1 MKTLSQFL
9 SEGEIGTQAIERGRE
24 FKNRQRDKASAQK
37 GSGTIGADSDS
48 NKFKKSNLAD
58 KAGRSIKKVSQGVG
72 NVIRAGIAAHRD
84 KRERVNKGQPK
95 NPNSPD

>member
-9 SEGEIGTQAIERGRE
+9 SEGEVGTQAIERSQA
-24 FKNRQRDKASAQK
+24 FKNKQRDKVSSQK
-37 GSGTIGADSDS
+37 GSGTIGGDSDI
-48 NKFKKSNLAD
+48 NNFKKSKLAD